1 MEYSQ
6 KMQIVKNLRY
16 SMENQTLVNVI
27 QTGSSIFYTGTVFG
41 VDRNGTILSTF
52 TEDGLSNGF
61 VYLDYND
68 IFDVD
73 FYSEDLT
80 KMEERIK
87 MARNLHLISAE
98 QPDLQLNDKGALL
111 TQVLGSSFVYQ
122 RPILLI
128 KEDDT
133 MMEGFVSSLSDNE
146 VELTTF
152 DKFDSSE
159 VKHAR
164 MPLYDIKLIEFLG
177 QELNLLEHSK
187 KLLMTGHVESQD
199 IGGDLEIFAALHQAL
214 ESGRRIIMIPKI
226 NPELFFIGQV
236 RAVNADSVVFAVVDM
251 NGQFGGYELIRLN
264 EISNLEIKSDYLRL
278 INHFVSLNMAHDTFL
293 QPLLNNERSFDS
305 TVDQFVGVINQA
317 VKFKRFLRIKS
328 NEGETYFGVPFKFEK
343 GTVSVRYL
351 DKDKPNEPQLIELS
365 VNDIDELAFDYLDA
379 FLAKKR
385 IMGMD

>member
-264 EISNLEIKSDYLRL
+264 EISHLEIKSDYLRL

-365 VNDIDELAFDYLDA
+365 VNNIDELAFDYLDA

>member
-264 EISNLEIKSDYLRL
+264 EISHLEIKSDYLRL

-379 FLAKKR
+379 FLSKKR

>member
-87 MARNLHLISAE
+87 MARNLHLISSE

-164 MPLYDIKLIEFLG
+164 MPLYYIKLIEFLG

-264 EISNLEIKSDYLRL
+264 EISHLEIKSDYLRL

>member
-87 MARNLHLISAE
+87 IARNLHLISAE

>member
-111 TQVLGSSFVYQ
+111 IQVLGSSFVYQ

-264 EISNLEIKSDYLRL
+264 EISHLEIKSDYLRL

>member
-164 MPLYDIKLIEFLG
+164 MPLYYIKLIEFLG

-264 EISNLEIKSDYLRL
+264 EISHLEIKSDYLRL

>member
-146 VELTTF
+146 VELTNF

-264 EISNLEIKSDYLRL
+264 EISHLEIKSDYLRL

>member
-351 DKDKPNEPQLIELS
+351 DNDKPNEPQLIELS

>member
-159 VKHAR
+159 AKHAR

-199 IGGDLEIFAALHQAL
+199 IGGDLEIFAVLHQAL

-264 EISNLEIKSDYLRL
+264 EISHLEIKSDYLRL

-317 VKFKRFLRIKS
+317 IKFKRFLRIKS

>member
-87 MARNLHLISAE
+87 IARNLHLISAE

-264 EISNLEIKSDYLRL
+264 EISHLEIKSDYLRL

>member
-264 EISNLEIKSDYLRL
+264 EISHLEIKSDYLRL

-317 VKFKRFLRIKS
+317 IKFKRFLRIKS

-365 VNDIDELAFDYLDA
+365 VNDIDELAFDYLNA

>member
-52 TEDGLSNGF
+52 TEDGLNNGF

-264 EISNLEIKSDYLRL
+264 EISHLEIKSDYLRL

>member
-27 QTGSSIFYTGTVFG
+27 QTESSIFYTGTVFG

-226 NPELFFIGQV
+226 NPELFFNGQV

-264 EISNLEIKSDYLRL
+264 EISHLEIKSDYLRL

-317 VKFKRFLRIKS
+317 IKFKRFLRIKS

>member
-264 EISNLEIKSDYLRL
+264 EISHLEIKSDYLRL

-305 TVDQFVGVINQA
+305 TVDQFVGMINQA

>member
-264 EISNLEIKSDYLRL
+264 EISHLEIKSDYLRL

>member
-122 RPILLI
+122 RSILLI

-264 EISNLEIKSDYLRL
+264 EISHLEIKSDYLRL

>member
-164 MPLYDIKLIEFLG
+164 IPLYDIKLIEFLG

-264 EISNLEIKSDYLRL
+264 EISHLEIKSDYLRL

>member
-27 QTGSSIFYTGTVFG
+27 QTESSIFYTGTVFG

-264 EISNLEIKSDYLRL
+264 EISHLEIKSDYLRL

-317 VKFKRFLRIKS
+317 IKFKRFLRIKS

>member
-199 IGGDLEIFAALHQAL
+199 IGGDLEIFAALHQSL

-264 EISNLEIKSDYLRL
+264 EISHLEIKSDYLRL

>member
-133 MMEGFVSSLSDNE
+133 IMEGFVSSLSDNE

-264 EISNLEIKSDYLRL
+264 EISHLEIKSDYLRL

-317 VKFKRFLRIKS
+317 IKFKRFLRIKS

-343 GTVSVRYL
+343 GTVSVRYP

>member
-1 MEYSQ
+1 MEHSQ

-159 VKHAR
+159 AKHAR

-264 EISNLEIKSDYLRL
+264 EISHLEIKSDYLRL

-317 VKFKRFLRIKS
+317 IKFKRFLRIKS

>member
-264 EISNLEIKSDYLRL
+264 EISHLEIKSDYLRL

-305 TVDQFVGVINQA
+305 TVDQFVGMINQA
-317 VKFKRFLRIKS
+317 IKFKRFLRIKS

-343 GTVSVRYL
+343 GTVSARYL
-351 DKDKPNEPQLIELS
+351 DKDKSNEPQLIELS

>member
-68 IFDVD
+68 IFYVD

-264 EISNLEIKSDYLRL
+264 EISHLEIKSDYLRL

>member
-264 EISNLEIKSDYLRL
+264 EISHLEIKSDYLRL

-317 VKFKRFLRIKS
+317 IKFKRFLRIKS

>member
-6 KMQIVKNLRY
+6 RTQIIKNLRY
-16 SMENQTLVNVI
+16 SIEHHTLVNVI
-27 QTGSSIFYTGTVFG
+27 QTGSSIFYTGMVMG
-41 VDRNGTILSTF
+41 VDQNGTILSTY

-61 VYLDYND
+61 VYIDYDD

-80 KMEERIK
+80 KMDERIK
-87 MARNLHLISAE
+87 MAHALHLISAD
-98 QPDLQLNDKGALL
+98 QPELNLNDKVALL
-111 TQVLGSSFVYQ
+111 VQVLGNSLVYQ
-122 RPILLI
+122 QPILLI
-128 KEDDT
+128 KENGD
-133 MMEGFVSSLSDNE
+133 MMEGFVTSLSDE
-146 VELTTF
+146 QVELTTF

-159 VKHAR
+159 VSHQN
-164 MPLYDIKLIEFLG
+164 MSLHQIKLIEFLG
-177 QELNLLEHSK
+177 QELNLLAKSK
-187 KLLMTGHVESQD
+187 KLLMTNHIESHD
-199 IGGDLEIFAALHQAL
+199 IAGSLEIFAALHQAK

-251 NGQFGGYELIRLN
+251 NGQFGGYELIRLT
-264 EISNLEIKSDYLRL
+264 EISHLEIKSDYLRL
-278 INHFVSLNMAHDTFL
+278 INHFVALNMARDTFL

-305 TVDQFVGVINQA
+305 TVDMFAAVVNQA
-317 VKFKRFLRIKS
+317 IKFKRFLRIKS

-351 DKDKPNEPQLIELS
+351 SKDKPNAPQLIELTVS
-365 VNDIDELAFDYLDA
+365 DIDEIAFDYLDA

>member
-1 MEYSQ
+1 
-6 KMQIVKNLRY
+6 
-16 SMENQTLVNVI
+16 MENQTLVNVI

-264 EISNLEIKSDYLRL
+264 EISHLEIKSDYLRL

>member
-264 EISNLEIKSDYLRL
+264 EISHLEIKSDYLRL

-317 VKFKRFLRIKS
+317 IKFKRFLRIKS

-343 GTVSVRYL
+343 GTVSVRYP

>member
-159 VKHAR
+159 AKHAR

-264 EISNLEIKSDYLRL
+264 EISHLEIKSDYLRL

-317 VKFKRFLRIKS
+317 IKFKRFLRIKS

>member
-1 MEYSQ
+1 
-6 KMQIVKNLRY
+6 
-16 SMENQTLVNVI
+16 
-27 QTGSSIFYTGTVFG
+27 
-41 VDRNGTILSTF
+41 
-52 TEDGLSNGF
+52 
-61 VYLDYND
+61 
-68 IFDVD
+68 
-73 FYSEDLT
+73 
-80 KMEERIK
+80 
-87 MARNLHLISAE
+87 
-98 QPDLQLNDKGALL
+98 
-111 TQVLGSSFVYQ
+111 
-122 RPILLI
+122 
-128 KEDDT
+128 
-133 MMEGFVSSLSDNE
+133 
-146 VELTTF
+146 
-152 DKFDSSE
+152 
-159 VKHAR
+159 
-164 MPLYDIKLIEFLG
+164 
-177 QELNLLEHSK
+177 
-187 KLLMTGHVESQD
+187 MTGHVESQD

>member
-87 MARNLHLISAE
+87 MARNLHLISSE

-264 EISNLEIKSDYLRL
+264 EISHLEIKSDYLRL

>member
-52 TEDGLSNGF
+52 TEDGLGNGF

-264 EISNLEIKSDYLRL
+264 EISHLEIKSDYLRL

-305 TVDQFVGVINQA
+305 TVDQFVGMINQA